1 MSFRNSQSNNTEP
14 LSLDRRSFLKL
25 GTMGAGMPLVSSAE
39 RAVASNEAATKKGR
53 TETAPGDLLPT
64 VPKPA
69 DLASDR
75 LVHHFRDLF
84 NPPAAQNEWGYLQ
97 ATKTVSGITAISFP
111 PFICC
116 GVAAIPFSPGD
127 LQTCELYLNGQILA
141 AYPPPAGKVAF
152 TWYPHR
158 IVRED
163 PECG

>member
-1 MSFRNSQSNNTEP
+1 MAIRSHNPNHTESPSF
-14 LSLDRRSFLKL
+14 DRRAFLKL
-25 GTMGAGMPLVSSAE
+25 GTMGAALPLNSSAE
-39 RAVASNEAATKKGR
+39 RATGSRRISSKSGQPAEAQR
-53 TETAPGDLLPT
+53 EVLP
-64 VPKPA
+64 VIPKPA

-116 GVAAIPFSPGD
+116 GTATIPFSPGD

-141 AYPPPAGKVAF
+141 SYPYPAGA
-152 TWYPHR
+152 
-158 IVRED
+158 
-163 PECG
+163 